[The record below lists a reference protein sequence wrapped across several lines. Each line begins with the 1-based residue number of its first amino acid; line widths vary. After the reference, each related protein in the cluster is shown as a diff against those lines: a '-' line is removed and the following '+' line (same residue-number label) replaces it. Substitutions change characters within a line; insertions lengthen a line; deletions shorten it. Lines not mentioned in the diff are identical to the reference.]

1 LFNHGLWSEWRPACA
16 ASPIVPSL
24 VLSRFGQRAFTS
36 LRKSSMAFAS
46 RQLMRHPPVGRCP
59 PAHRLPRPRT
69 PTGRSGPLRPPSWR
83 AALHPRTVSRFL
95 RIVGQAHSW
104 RHRHLCIVF
113 PVPSLVGLEHHHEMT
128 RIFTLNQINVLDA
141 RPLRPLRTTRTRI
154 ALVALVALRPLRTT
168 LTLRP
173 LRTTLTLRP
182 LRPLRTSLALL
193 ALVARRA
200 IHAVNAIF
208 TARTPRA
215 ALTLRAALAALTL
228 RPWRTLLP
236 RRT

>member
-1 LFNHGLWSEWRPACA
+1 
-16 ASPIVPSL
+16 
-24 VLSRFGQRAFTS
+24 SRFGQRAFTS
-36 LRKSSMAFAS
+36 RRKSSMAFAS
-46 RQLMRHPPVGRCP
+46 RQLMRHPPVGRYP
-59 PAHRLPRPRT
+59 PAHRHPRPRT

-154 ALVALVALRPLRTT
+154 ARIALRSRRSLRTT
-168 LTLRP
+168 LTRRT
-173 LRTTLTLRP
+173 LRTRH
-182 LRPLRTSLALL
+182 
-193 ALVARRA
+193 A
-200 IHAVNAIF
+200 IHAIF
-208 TARTPRA
+208 TARTLRP
-215 ALTLRAALAALTL
+215 ALTLRAALTALTL
-228 RPWRTLLP
+228 
-236 RRT
+236 